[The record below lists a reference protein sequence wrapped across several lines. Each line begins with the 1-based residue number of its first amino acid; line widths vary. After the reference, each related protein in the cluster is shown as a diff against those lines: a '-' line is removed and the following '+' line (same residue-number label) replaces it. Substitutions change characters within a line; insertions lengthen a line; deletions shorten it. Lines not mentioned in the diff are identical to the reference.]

1 MIRII
6 PAFTLA
12 LLFAGIFVLGL
23 PRAWAQ
29 PSFPSL
35 LPSLRAFAEDTTMTP
50 RPMEPMAILGL
61 SLILVLGVAGQQ
73 QAATIPRRIGMLTG
87 TGPTE
92 DRLRREAAFR
102 RTLLERGYI
111 EGQDITIEYRRAG
124 GDFSRLGH
132 LAQELVDEGV
142 KVIVATSTEAVK
154 AAKEKTETIPIVMTN
169 VGDPVKQNFIKSLAQ
184 PGTNITGLSNVSDL
198 LVGKLLELLMEAV
211 PQLRKVA
218 VIHNP
223 HQPAHEP
230 QRQVLRGL
238 TAAHSITLHE
248 EGLNRADQFD
258 DAFNAV
264 VTAQPQALIVLSS
277 AFHFAHARRIADF
290 ALTQRLPAISW
301 TRTYAANGLLFAY
314 GANEEVIFQRA
325 ADYVDRLL
333 KGGNPAYMP
342 VEQPM
347 AFELV
352 INMRTAEALGLT
364 LPPSLLLLAKEVI
377 R

>member
-1 MIRII
+1 
-6 PAFTLA
+6 
-12 LLFAGIFVLGL
+12 
-23 PRAWAQ
+23 
-29 PSFPSL
+29 
-35 LPSLRAFAEDTTMTP
+35 
-50 RPMEPMAILGL
+50 
-61 SLILVLGVAGQQ
+61 
-73 QAATIPRRIGMLTG
+73 
-87 TGPTE
+87 
-92 DRLRREAAFR
+92 
-102 RTLLERGYI
+102 
-111 EGQDITIEYRRAG
+111 
-124 GDFSRLGH
+124 
-132 LAQELVDEGV
+132 VDEGV
-142 KVIVATSTEAVK
+142 QVIVATSTEAVK

-198 LVGKLLELLMEAV
+198 LVGKLLELLMEAM

-230 QRQVLRGL
+230 QLQVLRGL
-238 TAAHSITLHE
+238 TAARSITLHE

-264 VTAQPQALIVLSS
+264 RTAQPQALIVLSS

-333 KGGNPAYMP
+333 KGGNPADMP